1 MYCQDIFRY
10 TGLTLHPA
18 SMAVTAG
25 MGSALCG
32 HCQRVETCPVLTLDQ
47 AEACLGTPTDDSGP
61 LRRGE
66 CGDAAPAAGRP
77 QVSS

>member
-10 TGLTLHPA
+10 VGLTLHPA
-18 SMAVTAG
+18 DMAATAG

-32 HCQRVETCPVLTLDQ
+32 HCQRVDTCPVLTLDQ
-47 AEACLGTPTDDSGP
+47 AEAYLDKPTDDSRSLP
-61 LRRGE
+61 RGE
-66 CGDAAPAAGRP
+66 SGDASPAAGRP